1 MPRPLNSTDNFET
14 IKNWLDGTL
23 TDTNSFTPN
32 RDAIHQVLSKG
43 IYFWFMKPAGYQKL
57 SNYLPI
63 QALPT
68 KYSRTINGEQFD
80 LVYIGRGNNNTN
92 NISEHLNW
100 HINEDHNEL
109 SPLRKVISVLLS
121 DNLMNLKE
129 KGVFKNFIE
138 NYTKVFW
145 IVYSKVIEN
154 TIDNNIF
161 KLTEKLNP
169 LLVKLNN
176 PSFNEKIKERL
187 NQLTNETELITNGIT
202 IKYLKNYNKGKSAA
216 ELMVSEKRNC
226 KNIKKEDISLKINE
240 INGNMGKILKDKLNI
255 TKKYA
260 VIFKLFK
267 KLPEKIE
274 EEDSNEKEN
283 KNLVFWKSEMKGWRY
298 TGSKKNQHLE
308 KYFKNT
314 ARNENKHTVIKEE
327 INKCKDKPKEI
338 WIRIYYIKE

>member
-1 MPRPLNSTDNFET
+1 MTS
-14 IKNWLDGTL
+14 
-23 TDTNSFTPN
+23 
-32 RDAIHQVLSKG
+32 
-43 IYFWFMKPAGYQKL
+43 
-57 SNYLPI
+57 
-63 QALPT
+63 
-68 KYSRTINGEQFD
+68 SRCLLFIIEEYTCEPG
-80 LVYIGRGNNNTN
+80 V
-92 NISEHLNW
+92 
-100 HINEDHNEL
+100 
-109 SPLRKVISVLLS
+109 RK
-121 DNLMNLKE
+121 LKE
-129 KGVFKNFIE
+129 KIFEIIGEIN
-138 NYTKVFW
+138 
-145 IVYSKVIEN
+145 VYYLIHPNEICN
-154 TIDNNIF
+154 NLIID
-161 KLTEKLNP
+161 TED
-169 LLVKLNN
+169 
-176 PSFNEKIKERL
+176 IKH
-187 NQLTNETELITNGIT
+187 
-202 IKYLKNYNKGKSAA
+202 KYLKNYNKGKSAA

>member
-23 TDTNSFTPN
+23 TDTNSFTPYQ
-32 RDAIHQVLSKG
+32 DAIPQVLSKG
-43 IYFWFMKPAGYQKL
+43 IYFWFMKPAGYQML
-57 SNYLPI
+57 SKHI
-63 QALPT
+63 KIEAKEE
-68 KYSRTINGEQFD
+68 KYYRIINNDQFD

-92 NISEHLNW
+92 NISEHLTW

-109 SPLRKVISVLLS
+109 SPLRKVISLLLS

-129 KGVFKNFIE
+129 KGVVKNFIE

-145 IVYSKVIEN
+145 IEYSKVFEN
-154 TIDNNIF
+154 TIDSNII

-216 ELMVSEKRNC
+216 ELMVSKKRNC

-240 INGNMGKILKDKLNI
+240 INGNMGKTLMDKLKI

-260 VIFKLFK
+260 LIFKLFK

-298 TGSKKNQHLE
+298 TGSKEKQHLDT
-308 KYFKNT
+308 YFNNNAGK
-314 ARNENKHTVIKEE
+314 ENKHTVIKEE
-327 INKCKDKPKEI
+327 ISKCKDKLKEI

>member
-1 MPRPLNSTDNFET
+1 MPNPLNSTDNLET
-14 IKNWLDGTL
+14 IEDWLDQNL
-23 TDTNSFTPN
+23 TNENSFTPN
-32 RDAIHQVLSKG
+32 QDAIPELFSNG
-43 IYFWFMKPAGYQKL
+43 IYFWFMKPAGYQML

-68 KYSRTINGEQFD
+68 KYSKEINGELFD

-121 DNLMNLKE
+121 DSLMNLKE

-145 IVYSKVIEN
+145 IVYSKVIED
-154 TIDNNIF
+154 TIDNNIK

-240 INGNMGKILKDKLNI
+240 INGNMGKTLMDKLKI

-260 VIFKLFK
+260 LIFKLFK

-298 TGSKKNQHLE
+298 TGSKEKQHLDT
-308 KYFKNT
+308 YFNNNAGK
-314 ARNENKHTVIKEE
+314 ENKHTVIKEE
-327 INKCKDKPKEI
+327 ISKCKDKLKEI